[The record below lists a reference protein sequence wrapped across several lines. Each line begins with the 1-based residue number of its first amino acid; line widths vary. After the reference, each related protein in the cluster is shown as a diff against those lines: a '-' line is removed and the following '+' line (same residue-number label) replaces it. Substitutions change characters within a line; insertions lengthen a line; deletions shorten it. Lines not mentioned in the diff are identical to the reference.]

1 MKAIIYSKALYSTW
15 VYYAPDRILFDCGE
29 GVSSLLENKVFAVKH
44 VFLSHGHAD
53 HIAGLMGLINIRN
66 NAMGDHEKELR
77 VHYPAGSHFVSE
89 LIHYFARTNRNLQY
103 ELEWIPM
110 QVGDRVTQLAGR
122 MPRYIEA
129 FGTIH
134 ARGEPSLGYNVCEVR
149 RRLRAEY
156 RGLPQEEIVALVRQG
171 KKDEISEEYTQFL
184 FSYGGDSVPLNPA
197 SVRGTEVL
205 LHEAT
210 FLADEDRKEYKHATV
225 WEALDVARKAE
236 VEKELIVFHISSRYR
251 GDLRSTARQ
260 IEAMNLPFAVR
271 LVPPGEMVE
280 ID

>member
-29 GVSSLLENKVFAVKH
+29 GVSSLLENKVFAIKH
-44 VFLSHGHAD
+44 VFVSHGHAD

-89 LIHYFARTNRNLQY
+89 LIRYFSRTNRNLQY
-103 ELEWIPM
+103 DLEWIPM
-110 QVGDRVTQLAGR
+110 QAGDRVTLLVGR
-122 MPRYIEA
+122 MPRHIEA
-129 FGTIH
+129 FGTVH
-134 ARGEPSLGYNVCEVR
+134 ARGEPSLGYNVCEIR
-149 RRLRAEY
+149 RRLRTEC
-156 RGLPQEEIVALVRQG
+156 RGLSQEEIVALVRAG
-171 KKDEISEEYTQFL
+171 KKDEISEEYTQYT

-210 FLADEDRKEYKHATV
+210 FLAEEDRNEYKHATV

-260 IEAMNLPFAVR
+260 IERLDLPFAVR

>member
-1 MKAIIYSKALYSTW
+1 MKAIIYSKALYATW
-15 VYYAPDRILFDCGE
+15 IYYAPDRVLFDCGE
-29 GVSSLLENKVFAVKH
+29 GVSTFLENKVFAVKH

-53 HIAGLMGLINIRN
+53 HISGLMGLINIRN

-103 ELEWIPM
+103 DLEWVPL
-110 QVGDRVTQLAGR
+110 QVGDRVTLRAGR

-149 RRLRAEY
+149 RRLRPGF
-156 RGLPQEEIVALVRQG
+156 RDLSQQEIVALVRKG
-171 KKDEISEEYTQFL
+171 EKDKISEEYTQRL
-184 FSYGGDSVPLNPA
+184 FSYGGDSVPLTPA
-197 SVRGTEVL
+197 AVRGTEVL
-205 LHEAT
+205 CHEAT
-210 FLADEDRKEYKHATV
+210 FLAEEDRKEYKHATI

-236 VEKELIVFHISSRYR
+236 VVKELIVFHLSSRYR
-251 GDLRSTARQ
+251 GKLSDVARE
-260 IEAMNLPFAVR
+260 IENMDLPFKVR
-271 LVPPGEMVE
+271 LISPGELVE
-280 ID
+280 ME

>member
-15 VYYAPDRILFDCGE
+15 IYYAPDRILFDCGE
-29 GVSSLLENKVFAVKH
+29 GVSSLLENRVFAVKH

-103 ELEWIPM
+103 DLEWIPLRA
-110 QVGDRVTQLAGR
+110 GDRVTLLAGR

-149 RRLRAEY
+149 RRLRADH
-156 RGLPQEEIVALVRQG
+156 RHLPQEEIVALVRGG
-171 KKDEISEEYTQFL
+171 KKEEISEKYTQYL

-197 SVRGTEVL
+197 AVHGTEVL

-251 GDLRSTARQ
+251 GDLTSVARQ
-260 IEAMNLPFAVR
+260 IEVMGLPFAVR
-271 LVPPGEMVE
+271 MIPPGELVE
-280 ID
+280 IE

>member
-1 MKAIIYSKALYSTW
+1 MKALIFSKALYSTW

-44 VFLSHGHAD
+44 AFLSHGHAD
-53 HIAGLMGLINIRN
+53 HISGLMGLINIRN

-103 ELEWIPM
+103 DLEWIPL
-110 QVGDRVTQLAGR
+110 QPGDRVTLLEGR
-122 MPRYIEA
+122 MPRYVEA
-129 FGTIH
+129 FGTVH

-149 RRLRAEY
+149 RRLREEY
-156 RGLPQEEIVALVRQG
+156 RGLPQEEIVALVRAG

-184 FSYGGDSVPLNPA
+184 FSYGGDSVPLNPG

-251 GDLRSTARQ
+251 GDLGSTARQ

-271 LVPPGEMVE
+271 LVPPGELVE

>member
-29 GVSSLLENKVFAVKH
+29 GVSSFLENKVFAVKH

-77 VHYPAGSHFVSE
+77 VHYPAGGHFVSE
-89 LIHYFARTNRNLQY
+89 LIRYFARTNRNLQY
-103 ELEWIPM
+103 DLEWIPM
-110 QVGDRVTQLAGR
+110 QAGDRVTQLAGR

-149 RRLRAEY
+149 RRLRAGY
-156 RGLPQEEIVALVRQG
+156 RGLSQEEIVALVRQG
-171 KKDEISEEYTQFL
+171 KKDAISEEYTQYL

-225 WEALDVARKAE
+225 WEALDVARAAE

-260 IEAMNLPFAVR
+260 IEAMNLPFTVR
-271 LVPPGEMVE
+271 LVPPGELVE

>member
-1 MKAIIYSKALYSTW
+1 
-15 VYYAPDRILFDCGE
+15 
-29 GVSSLLENKVFAVKH
+29 
-44 VFLSHGHAD
+44 
-53 HIAGLMGLINIRN
+53 
-66 NAMGDHEKELR
+66 
-77 VHYPAGSHFVSE
+77 
-89 LIHYFARTNRNLQY
+89 
-103 ELEWIPM
+103 
-110 QVGDRVTQLAGR
+110 

-156 RGLPQEEIVALVRQG
+156 RDLPHEEIVALVHEG
-171 KKDEISEEYTQFL
+171 KKDAISEEYTQYL
-184 FSYGGDSVPLNPA
+184 LSYGGDSVPLNPA

-225 WEALDVARKAE
+225 WEALEVAQKAE

-251 GDLRSTARQ
+251 GELKSVARQ
-260 IEAMNLPFAVR
+260 IQAMNLPFAVR
-271 LVPPGEMVE
+271 LVPPGELVE
-280 ID
+280 IE

>member
-15 VYYAPDRILFDCGE
+15 IYYAPDRILFDCGE
-29 GVSSLLENKVFAVKH
+29 GVSSTLENRVFAVKH

-53 HIAGLMGLINIRN
+53 HISGLIGLINIRN

-103 ELEWIPM
+103 ALEWIPLHP
-110 QVGDRVTQLAGR
+110 GDRVTLLAGR
-122 MPRYIEA
+122 MPRSIEA

-149 RRLRAEY
+149 QRLRPEY
-156 RGLPQEEIVALVRQG
+156 RDLSQDEIVALVRAG
-171 KKDEISEEYTQFL
+171 RKDEISEKYVQYL

-197 SVRGTEVL
+197 LVRGTEIL
-205 LHEAT
+205 CHEAT
-210 FLADEDRKEYKHATV
+210 FLAEEDRKEYKHATV
-225 WEALDVARKAE
+225 WEALEVARKAE
-236 VEKELIVFHISSRYR
+236 VEKELIVFHLSTRYW
-251 GDLRSTARQ
+251 GELTALGRE
-260 IEAMNLPFAVR
+260 IGKMNLPFQVR
-271 LVPPGEMVE
+271 LIPPGELVE
-280 ID
+280 IE

>member
-156 RGLPQEEIVALVRQG
+156 RGLPQEEIVALV
-171 KKDEISEEYTQFL
+171 
-184 FSYGGDSVPLNPA
+184 A
-197 SVRGTEVL
+197 SRT
-205 LHEAT
+205 
-210 FLADEDRKEYKHATV
+210 
-225 WEALDVARKAE
+225 
-236 VEKELIVFHISSRYR
+236 
-251 GDLRSTARQ
+251 
-260 IEAMNLPFAVR
+260 
-271 LVPPGEMVE
+271 
-280 ID
+280 